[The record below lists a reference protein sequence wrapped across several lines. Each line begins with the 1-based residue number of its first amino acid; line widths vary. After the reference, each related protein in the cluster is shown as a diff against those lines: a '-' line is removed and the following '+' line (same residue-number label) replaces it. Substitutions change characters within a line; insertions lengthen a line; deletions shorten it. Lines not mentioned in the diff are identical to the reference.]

1 MKKLSVGLVLMLA
14 VQSYAVPVAAQMNN
28 SRRAADC
35 STYAR
40 NLAESEISGGAG
52 MLRGSARGAVG
63 GAVFGAITGGRKG
76 AKRGAALGAGLGG
89 VKGGVQADRERQA
102 RYHYYYDACMRGD
115 RY

>member
-63 GAVFGAITGGRKG
+63 GAVFGAITGG
-76 AKRGAALGAGLGG
+76 